1 MRDPFPRVAGGGFAQ
16 LRAAGVDVE
25 CGLCEA
31 EAREL
36 NRGYLKAI
44 TQGLPW
50 VTLKMAVTLDGK
62 TATRT
67 GDSRWVTGEAARRYV
82 HRLRDWNDAV
92 LIGIGTA
99 RADDPALTARLP
111 RARNPVR
118 VVVDARVELSPGS
131 ILARTARE
139 TPTLLG
145 TVAGAN
151 TRSLEA
157 LGVETLPA
165 PASLNDGREQ
175 VDLEALLRALVKRGI
190 QTVLCE
196 GGATLAGALL
206 DAGLVDE
213 IAWFVAPKLVGDRD
227 APGAV
232 SGAGVMLMAQAPTLL
247 ATRTRRFGDDVGI
260 FGYLHPPGQ
269 LPDEPLGEEREK
281 G

>member
-1 MRDPFPRVAGGGFAQ
+1 MRDPFPRVDGGGFAQ
-16 LRAAGVDVE
+16 LQAAGVAVE
-25 CGLCEA
+25 CGLYEA

-36 NRGYLKAI
+36 NRGYLKAV

-99 RADDPALTARLP
+99 RVDDPALTARLP

-118 VVVDARVELSPGS
+118 VVVDARAELSADS
-131 ILARTARE
+131 VLARTARE

-145 TVAGAN
+145 TVTGTD
-151 TRSLEA
+151 TRALESQGVEA
-157 LGVETLPA
+157 LPMPA
-165 PASLNDGREQ
+165 RLKDGREQ
-175 VDLEALLRALVKRGI
+175 VDLEALLRALAARGI
-190 QTVLCE
+190 QSVLCE

-213 IAWFVAPKLVGDRD
+213 IAWFVTPKLVGDRE

-232 SGAGVMLMAQAPTLL
+232 AGAGVTLMAQAPTLL
-247 ATRTRRFGDDVGI
+247 GTRTQRFGEDVGI

-269 LPDEPLGEEREK
+269 LFGQPSDHE
-281 G
+281 